1 MLADTDRAIAAL
13 HAIPPTIDHDT
24 RARVGMAA
32 KDAGVTFDDYDAW
45 QATNPRYNAAEVR
58 SMWNS
63 YKEGPVKAG
72 TLFKVAAEHGYRM
85 NGAKPQRRAIQ
96 APSKPIEPPRKP
108 APGMSAAEVWERC
121 EPATHGHPYIVKK
134 GGAGVPL
141 DCLRVLPADDSLV
154 MLSERMAGAL
164 VVPVMQPDG
173 ALSSLQFIAPPDV
186 AERLKAKGMSDKPNL
201 LGHSLGGGRFV
212 VGELVPGGVVYIC
225 EGLGTAW
232 ACWQASYATPNAAAV
247 VCFGSGRVRAVAA
260 ELRQRDAT
268 ARLVLV
274 PDVGKESDAQKIALE
289 VGALV
294 AYMPEGEVNNF
305 DANDLAQR
313 DGGDVLAALL
323 EAATKPAPPPL
334 PLSVAFAD
342 ELPEAFTPPDE
353 LVEGV
358 LTAGDGSVWY
368 GDSNTG
374 KTFVLVDLAASV
386 ARGVPWMGKRTE
398 PGLVVYLAAE
408 SPASVRSR
416 LQAYQK
422 HYGVRVPNFAI
433 VQSPID
439 LFDGEA
445 DTDKVIE
452 VVRQLEHQRGMKARL
467 IIGDTLAR
475 LSAGANENA
484 GQDMGLVVRR
494 FDRIRSECKTHF
506 ALIHHSGKSAA
517 AGARGWSGVRAAVD
531 TEIEL
536 TDTPA
541 GQCIEIMK
549 QRDLSTKGERI
560 GFKLE
565 PVTLGL
571 SKWGEPATS
580 CVVAAADAPV
590 KQVAKRMGECD
601 GAVLEF
607 LVAHKVGIKK
617 VNVVTHFKGRYASG
631 PIYRSM
637 KQLVTAGAIHEAAGM
652 VCAAGVAK

>member
-1 MLADTDRAIAAL
+1 
-13 HAIPPTIDHDT
+13 
-24 RARVGMAA
+24 
-32 KDAGVTFDDYDAW
+32 
-45 QATNPRYNAAEVR
+45 
-58 SMWNS
+58 
-63 YKEGPVKAG
+63 
-72 TLFKVAAEHGYRM
+72 
-85 NGAKPQRRAIQ
+85 
-96 APSKPIEPPRKP
+96 
-108 APGMSAAEVWERC
+108 MSAAEVWGRC
-121 EPATHGHPYIVKK
+121 EPATHRHPYIVKK
-134 GGAGVPL
+134 QAAGVPL
-141 DCLRVLPADDSLV
+141 DSLRVLPADDSLV
-154 MLSERMAGAL
+154 MLGTRMAGAL

-173 ALSSLQFIAPPDV
+173 ALSSLQVIAPPDV
-186 AERLKAKGMSDKPNL
+186 AERLKAKGSKDKPNL
-201 LGHSLGGGRFV
+201 PGHALGNGRFV
-212 VGELVPGGVVYIC
+212 VGELVPGGVAYIC
-225 EGLGTAW
+225 EGIGTAW
-232 ACWQASYATPNAAAV
+232 ACWQATGAAAV

-260 ELRQRDAT
+260 ELRKRDAT

-294 AYMPEGEVNNF
+294 ANMPDSEQNNF

-313 DGGDVLAALL
+313 DGLDVLAALL
-323 EAATKPAPPPL
+323 EAATEPAPPPL

-342 ELPEAFTPPDE
+342 ELPDAFTPPDE

-374 KTFVLVDLAASV
+374 KTFVLVDLGASV

-398 PGLVVYLAAE
+398 PGMMVYLAAE

-422 HYGVRVPNFAI
+422 HHGVRVPNFAI

-452 VVRQLEHQRGMKARL
+452 VVRQLEQQRGMKARL

-517 AGARGWSGVRAAVD
+517 GARGWSGVRAAVD

-536 TDTPA
+536 SDSPS
-541 GQCIEIMK
+541 GKCIEITK

-590 KQVAKRMGECD
+590 KQADNRMSECD

-617 VNVVTHFKGRYASG
+617 RNVVTHFEGRYVSG

-637 KQLVTAGAIHEAAGM
+637 KKLVTAGAIHEAAGM